1 MADCHVEDEDQIDHN
16 DDHDQDFMDK
26 MVSTTT
32 TTSGWKQRKDGHGDN
47 IMDEV
52 FFSMFPNNNK
62 NKSAYLVREYRP
74 IGLNP

>member
-47 IMDEV
+47 IMDEGKIMFIFIHSNLNS
-52 FFSMFPNNNK
+52 FFWN
-62 NKSAYLVREYRP
+62 E
-74 IGLNP
+74 